1 MMETVELSDVQGQ
14 LRNIIWAMQCCHGYD
29 PCDHVF
35 WGIASGKPMGDKA
48 WTIICSMIKKSNYD
62 VPQTLIDSAK
72 EQDNEK

>member
-1 MMETVELSDVQGQ
+1 MEAVLLSEVKGQ
-14 LRNIIWAMQCCHGYD
+14 LRNIIWAMECCHGYN

-48 WTIICSMIKKSNYD
+48 WSVVCSMIKKSTYE

-72 EQDNEK
+72 AQGEKK